1 MGLILYG
8 TLVLKGEHYYLISL
22 GVIVTGLLAAV
33 MAFESG
39 KPSAARLTVLSVF
52 VVTGVL
58 SRLLLAPFPQVK
70 PVVAI
75 VILGG
80 IVLGKE
86 SGFIIGM
93 LSMFLS
99 NFYFM
104 QGAWTP
110 FQMFAMGLIGYLA
123 GVLFY
128 KKPVGFS
135 GRIWISVYGFF
146 SVLIIYGGIVDINTV
161 FFMAGDDPT
170 TSGVVS
176 VYLAGLPFDIVFAI
190 TTSVVLFLLYTP
202 VKRLWSRL
210 EKKYV
215 I

>member
-1 MGLILYG
+1 MILYG

-58 SRLLLAPFPQVK
+58 SRLLLSPFPQVK
-70 PVVAI
+70 PVAAI

-135 GRIWISVYGFF
+135 ERIWISVYGFF

>member
-1 MGLILYG
+1 M
-8 TLVLKGEHYYLISL
+8 
-22 GVIVTGLLAAV
+22 
-33 MAFESG
+33 
-39 KPSAARLTVLSVF
+39 
-52 VVTGVL
+52 
-58 SRLLLAPFPQVK
+58 
-70 PVVAI
+70 
-75 VILGG
+75 
-80 IVLGKE
+80 
-86 SGFIIGM
+86 
-93 LSMFLS
+93 
-99 NFYFM
+99 
-104 QGAWTP
+104 
-110 FQMFAMGLIGYLA
+110 